1 MSLPKLAKVFE
12 FKVSDTVMLG
22 CAALDEDDLP
32 ADLTGVTVASQV
44 RDSADE
50 LLCDMEV
57 VPVDLSIGTFE
68 LWGPAD
74 AEWAAGDF
82 RIDVQYTTPGLRELV
97 RSSETFYLRMVQ
109 DVTRP

>member
-12 FKVSDTVMLG
+12 FKVGDTVMLG
-22 CAALDEDDLP
+22 CAVLDEDEAP
-32 ADLTGVTVASQV
+32 ADLTNVTVASQV
-44 RDSADE
+44 RDAEDA

-57 VPVDLSIGTFE
+57 VPVDLTLGTYE

-74 AEWAAGDF
+74 AEWVAGDF
-82 RIDVQYTTPGLRELV
+82 TIDVQYTTPGARQMV
-97 RSSETFYLRMVQ
+97 RSTETFYLRMLQ

>member
-12 FKVSDTVMLG
+12 FKASDTVMLG
-22 CAALDEDDLP
+22 CTALDENDTP
-32 ADLTGVTVASQV
+32 VDLTNVTLASQV
-44 RDSADE
+44 RDADDG

-57 VPVDLSIGTFE
+57 VPVNLTLGTYE

-74 AEWAAGDF
+74 APWVAGDF
-82 RIDVQYTTPGLRELV
+82 QIDVQYTTPGTRQLV
-97 RSSETFYLRMVQ
+97 RSTETFYLRMLP